1 MSSWVDYL
9 VANPVIALSMVIV
22 LILFIFMVLRKL
34 IKWAIVSFVIL
45 ALTIGVT
52 YKDSQKPDVI
62 DVIKELEK
70 KKEKVI
76 ESVRKQ
82 AKEVIKRGKKE
93 TAKATEKAIN
103 KIKDNVN
110 EKLDK

>member
-22 LILFIFMVLRKL
+22 FILFIFMVLRKL

-45 ALTIGVT
+45 ALAAGIT

-62 DVIKELEK
+62 KELEK
-70 KKEKVI
+70 KTEKVI
-76 ESVRKQ
+76 ESGRKQ
-82 AKEVIKRGKKE
+82 VGKIIKKGKKE
-93 TAKATEKAIN
+93 TAKATGKAIN
-103 KIKDNVN
+103 KLKDKVKEN
-110 EKLDK
+110 

>member
-45 ALTIGVT
+45 ALAIGVT

-62 DVIKELEK
+62 KELEK
-70 KKEKVI
+70 KTEKVI
-76 ESVRKQ
+76 ESGRKQ
-82 AKEVIKRGKKE
+82 AKEIIKKGKKE

-103 KIKDNVN
+103 KLKNNVK

>member
-22 LILFIFMVLRKL
+22 LILFVFMVFRKL

-45 ALTIGVT
+45 ALAIGVT

-62 DVIKELEK
+62 KELEK
-70 KKEKVI
+70 KTEKVI
-76 ESVRKQ
+76 ESGRKQ
-82 AKEVIKRGKKE
+82 AKEFIKKGKKE

-103 KIKDNVN
+103 KIKDKVKEN
-110 EKLDK
+110 

>member
-22 LILFIFMVLRKL
+22 FILFIFMVLRKL

-45 ALTIGVT
+45 ALAAGIA
-52 YKDSQKPDVI
+52 YKGSQKP

-70 KKEKVI
+70 KTEKVI
-76 ESVRKQ
+76 ESGRKQ

-103 KIKDNVN
+103 KIKDNAK

>member
-45 ALTIGVT
+45 ALAIGVT

-62 DVIKELEK
+62 KELEK
-70 KKEKVI
+70 KTEKVI
-76 ESVRKQ
+76 ESGRKQ

-93 TAKATEKAIN
+93 TAKATGKAIN
-103 KIKDNVN
+103 KLKDKVKEN
-110 EKLDK
+110 